1 MKILGISLGHD
12 SNFTLLQD
20 GIVKEVFEAER
31 YFRSKRYKLE
41 ALKKNEKKISG
52 FQEVNNLDL
61 IEILNYIKNNWG
73 SQYNGIALQN
83 QKRIEEELI
92 LKEILSSLDF
102 SFDIFENF
110 NHHLCHASSSYFTSP
125 YQESLILSYDGQGN
139 DGYTIFFKAK
149 GNRIEYLKKYNLR
162 MGGNYN
168 NLGFMIGLKP
178 DVSGSTAGK
187 LMGLTSYG
195 THQKNWR
202 KYIQKYIE
210 KYKKIS
216 PYIPKN
222 FINSYGKLHI
232 INSIGINKI
241 KELKNFKYK
250 KSFLDFKKNIKGFVN
265 YLFNSQIKIGSEKNT
280 LSHNLAK
287 TFQDLWSEKVIKLI
301 NSHKN
306 ESKCISVVGGCAL
319 NGITNYQLERSN
331 LFEKV
336 HYIPNPTDCGLS
348 VGASYLMYYKLTNNK
363 KKDFDYFSPYLGS
376 KPFDIVKM
384 EFFKKEYPNKIYEDE
399 SELKK
404 IIAKLINQNFL
415 LGVIRGNYEL
425 GPRALGNRSI
435 LCNPMNKNMR
445 EILNNKVKKREWYR
459 PFAPVCTAEDAKK
472 YFTNLNDIPYMS
484 VICYTKEKYKNL
496 LPSITHVD
504 GSCRLQ
510 TINKYQ
516 NNFLWSLLKEFEK
529 LSKFPILLN
538 TSFNPGGEPILNYCE
553 VGLQMLKDT
562 DLDFVL
568 IENTLF
574 SKNKDKLKALD

>member
-1 MKILGISLGHD
+1 
-12 SNFTLLQD
+12 
-20 GIVKEVFEAER
+20 
-31 YFRSKRYKLE
+31 
-41 ALKKNEKKISG
+41 
-52 FQEVNNLDL
+52 
-61 IEILNYIKNNWG
+61 
-73 SQYNGIALQN
+73 
-83 QKRIEEELI
+83 
-92 LKEILSSLDF
+92 
-102 SFDIFENF
+102 
-110 NHHLCHASSSYFTSP
+110 
-125 YQESLILSYDGQGN
+125 
-139 DGYTIFFKAK
+139 
-149 GNRIEYLKKYNLR
+149 
-162 MGGNYN
+162 
-168 NLGFMIGLKP
+168 
-178 DVSGSTAGK
+178 
-187 LMGLTSYG
+187 
-195 THQKNWR
+195 
-202 KYIQKYIE
+202 
-210 KYKKIS
+210 
-216 PYIPKN
+216 
-222 FINSYGKLHI
+222 
-232 INSIGINKI
+232 
-241 KELKNFKYK
+241 
-250 KSFLDFKKNIKGFVN
+250 
-265 YLFNSQIKIGSEKNT
+265 
-280 LSHNLAK
+280 
-287 TFQDLWSEKVIKLI
+287 
-301 NSHKN
+301 
-306 ESKCISVVGGCAL
+306 
-319 NGITNYQLERSN
+319 
-331 LFEKV
+331 
-336 HYIPNPTDCGLS
+336 
-348 VGASYLMYYKLTNNK
+348 
-363 KKDFDYFSPYLGS
+363 
-376 KPFDIVKM
+376 M